1 LKKGRQAQPG
11 GKPSLR
17 LMERQADRIL
27 PPEERTA
34 FIDAV
39 MSGESGRPVAVFSEP
54 AGESLRQLPPWIA
67 ARTESPLKEA
77 DYGLD
82 MSSAILGMLQAGV
95 QARPV
100 SILDLCAAPGGKSVL
115 AWRAHQPSVL
125 VGNEIH
131 PKRVPSL
138 VSTYKRLGL
147 GPAWI
152 TRLDPS
158 LVAEAFPASFDLVL
172 VDAPC
177 SGQSMIAKGEKA
189 LGAFHPQVIS
199 RHAQLQ
205 RRILALA
212 AECVAPGGALAY
224 TTCTYSA
231 DENED
236 SIMWLLKRRPDFQAT
251 DYETAA
257 PRSRLAEVPCFRI
270 HPQDGLGAGG
280 FGALLIK
287 SGEDERGDL
296 TLEALTEAAIR
307 HFPGPLACPDPNGPP
322 HQGESET

>member
-1 LKKGRQAQPG
+1 MKRGRPAQPG

-17 LMERQADRIL
+17 LVERQADRIL
-27 PPEERTA
+27 PPEERA
-34 FIDAV
+34 DFIEAV
-39 MSGESGRPVAVFSEP
+39 MTGDAGQPVAVISE
-54 AGESLRQLPPWIA
+54 AADQSIGQLPAWIA
-67 ARTESPLKEA
+67 LRSEAPLAES

-82 MSSAILGMLQAGV
+82 MSSAILGMLQASVTGHPL
-95 QARPV
+95 A
-100 SILDLCAAPGGKSVL
+100 ILDLCAAPGGKSVL
-115 AWRAHQPSVL
+115 AWRAHRPSVL

-138 VSTYKRLGL
+138 VSTYKRCGL

-158 LVAEAFPASFDLVL
+158 LVAEAFPSAFDLVL

-212 AECVAPGGALAY
+212 AECLAPGGALAY
-224 TTCTYSA
+224 TTCTYSTE
-231 DENED
+231 ENEE
-236 SIMWLLKRRPDFQAT
+236 SIAWLLKRRPDL
-251 DYETAA
+251 TALDA
-257 PRSRLAEVPCFRI
+257 PSDAHPSRLADFPCRRI

-280 FGALLIK
+280 FGALLKK
-287 SGEDERGDL
+287 SADGDRGEL
-296 TLEALTEAAIR
+296 TAEALTEAAIR
-307 HFPGPLACPDPNGPP
+307 HFPGPLACPDPNGPLSQP
-322 HQGESET
+322 ESET